1 MVMEPSWRSPIVVVV
16 GIVVAAWALVLASA
30 AVDIPI
36 AANDGAGDTGGAGG
50 ITASDEGAGG
60 AGGAGGMGNTDGVGI
75 GPKGSA

>member
-1 MVMEPSWRSPIVVVV
+1 
-16 GIVVAAWALVLASA
+16 LVLASA

-50 ITASDEGAGG
+50 AGG
-60 AGGAGGMGNTDGVGI
+60 AGRAGGMGNTDGIGI

>member
-1 MVMEPSWRSPIVVVV
+1 VVD

-50 ITASDEGAGG
+50 
-60 AGGAGGMGNTDGVGI
+60 AGGAGGMGNTDGIGI